1 MDNLIEKIFNGVFVN
16 NLTNKIA
23 IKTKDDEIT
32 YSNLANLVA
41 STVEFLKR
49 KKLKKNDI
57 ILNALGNT
65 IQQIIVHYASFLI
78 GIIAIPVPS
87 YINRNN
93 ASFYIENFH
102 PVLIFSNSEISS
114 LFKIPAIEINNFNE
128 LEKITKNIFQI
139 YKYNINNK
147 VNPNDIISVLLTT
160 GSSGIQ
166 KAVKLTHRS
175 INQAI
180 DNITGFIKYTNKNKE
195 IIPIPINHSFGLG
208 HVYCTHV
215 KGGSVYLL
223 DGIKSLKEFYYAFKF
238 DYNGIA
244 LTPSIIKL
252 LTFEKTKEKTLQSF
266 NKLDYMVI
274 NSEVLDTNITKLL
287 KQNCSNLIIYYYY
300 GLTEASRS
308 FFINLS
314 LEKEKYYKSVGK
326 PTSKDVKVKLIE
338 DEIYIGGNHLFSGY
352 MNSENS
358 NIINGYF
365 KTGDLGYLDSQGYL
379 FITGRKKNII
389 NVGGFKVS
397 ALHVSETLKKIDGIE
412 DIAVISI
419 FDSITGEK
427 PAALIVGKN
436 LSKEKIMNFS
446 NKNIDFHAIPKK
458 IVFHEFIPKSDT
470 GKIIIEE
477 VRRII
482 EED

>member
-1 MDNLIEKIFNGVFVN
+1 MENLIEKIFNGVFAN

-23 IKTKDDEIT
+23 IKTNDDEIT

-93 ASFYIENFH
+93 ASFYIESFH

-114 LFKIPAIEINNFNE
+114 LFKIPAIEINNFSE

-266 NKLDYMVI
+266 D
-274 NSEVLDTNITKLL
+274 L
-287 KQNCSNLIIYYYY
+287 KQLRQLLPGYQN
-300 GLTEASRS
+300 
-308 FFINLS
+308 
-314 LEKEKYYKSVGK
+314 
-326 PTSKDVKVKLIE
+326 
-338 DEIYIGGNHLFSGY
+338 YIHKHTL
-352 MNSENS
+352 
-358 NIINGYF
+358 
-365 KTGDLGYLDSQGYL
+365 YLDEHY
-379 FITGRKKNII
+379 
-389 NVGGFKVS
+389 V
-397 ALHVSETLKKIDGIE
+397 
-412 DIAVISI
+412 
-419 FDSITGEK
+419 
-427 PAALIVGKN
+427 
-436 LSKEKIMNFS
+436 
-446 NKNIDFHAIPKK
+446 
-458 IVFHEFIPKSDT
+458 
-470 GKIIIEE
+470 E
-477 VRRII
+477 V
-482 EED
+482 